1 MINIEIG
8 INEAGQRLDRFLRKY
23 LRKAPLSLVY
33 KAIRK
38 DVKVNGKRAKNDTML
53 NEGDMVALYMS
64 EKDIEKF
71 REEKRE
77 SKVKKQ
83 FTIAYE
89 DENVIIVNKPFG
101 LLTHGD
107 STEKKNHLANQV
119 IDYLTAKGD
128 YNPRI
133 EKTFTPAPANRL
145 DRNTTGLVIFGK
157 NAESLR
163 ELNRM
168 MRHGHTIE
176 KYYMTIVGGEMKK
189 NLHLEDRMVKDHDT
203 NTVTV
208 LKGKGDRGSRM
219 ETLARP
225 LRRGKGYTLVEVRI
239 ITGRTHQI
247 RAHLAKAGY
256 PVIGDRKYGK
266 PSINRSM
273 QNRFGLNTQL
283 LHAYRLRFAE
293 CQGILEYMNGKEVES
308 ELPPEFETIVNS
320 IIY

>member
-8 INEAGQRLDRFLRKY
+8 TNEKDQRLDRFLRKY
-23 LRKAPLSLVY
+23 LNKAPLSYVY

-53 NEGDMVALYMS
+53 KEGDIVALYMS
-64 EKDIEKF
+64 ENDISKL
-71 REEKRE
+71 RE
-77 SKVKKQ
+77 SKKNIRVKKQ
-83 FTIAYE
+83 FTVAYE

-119 IDYLTAKGD
+119 IDYLIAEGE
-128 YNPRI
+128 YNPRV

-157 NAESLR
+157 NAEALR
-163 ELNRM
+163 ELNRG
-168 MRHGHTIE
+168 MRQGHLIE
-176 KYYMTIVGGEMKK
+176 KYYMTIVSGKLKK
-189 NLHLEDRMVKDHDT
+189 ELHLEDRMIKDNRT

-208 LKGKGDRGSRM
+208 LKGTGDKGLRM
-219 ETLARP
+219 ETVVKP
-225 LRRGKGYTLVEVRI
+225 VEIVGDYTVVEVRI

-256 PVIGDRKYGK
+256 PVIGDRKYGNPK
-266 PSINRSM
+266 VNAIM
-273 QNRFGLNTQL
+273 QRKFGLNTQL
-283 LHAYRLRFAE
+283 LHAYRLRFAG
-293 CQGILEYMNGKEVES
+293 CIGNLEYMNGKKIES
-308 ELPPEFETIVNS
+308 ELPEDFQKILNG
-320 IIY
+320 IKK